1 MSPSKTLLKL
11 ASIKT
16 IFLLYSLQLLF
27 CFKAMYLILFTYC
40 IGYRPG
46 VTPDQLVDIASD
58 PVYTWFYTQGNQ
70 ISTQTAAKFVQLFG
84 QCKHDILIGVRQGFN
99 LNYLTKY
106 FVIYNIVD
114 FVCQCFNFELPR
126 GSFEVYK

>member
-1 MSPSKTLLKL
+1 MSPSNILLKL

-16 IFLLYSLQLLF
+16 IFLPYSLLLLF
-27 CFKAMYLILFTYC
+27 CFKAMYSILFIYC

-99 LNYLTKY
+99 
-106 FVIYNIVD
+106 
-114 FVCQCFNFELPR
+114 FEL
-126 GSFEVYK
+126 FDQVFCVI